1 MESLQESAAE
11 RNRQK
16 GVALHGAGDFA
27 GALAAYDAA
36 LRENP
41 LAAAVHLQRGNA
53 LVMLQRVEDS
63 IIAYERCLALAPGN
77 PEAGYNRARALVQ
90 LERWQDALAAL
101 DDLVGRHPQIA
112 DAWVNR
118 AGVLQA
124 LGLHQ
129 EALASVMRAL
139 ALKPGDARALY
150 NAGNILLVLKRFEES
165 RQVLLQASLSDPRN
179 LDILGSLISAALK
192 ACDWENVEQ
201 LLPRALAQ
209 MEQGVVVLPPLTL
222 LALSDDPL
230 LQRRCSE
237 QNLRRALAQMPARA
251 LADKP
256 YVHSKL
262 RIGYLSSDLGDHPV
276 GRQIVG
282 LLERHDRSR
291 FEVIGLSTGQ
301 NDASSARQR
310 IVTACDRFHDM
321 AQMGSHE
328 AAALIRALEVDI
340 LIDLNGQT
348 MGWRPAILKHRP
360 APVIAAYLGYA
371 GTTGGDLADYIIGDP
386 HVTPLEMSD
395 AFAEDIIQL
404 PDCFW
409 PPDPNIPE
417 PEPINRSQFR
427 LPDDAFV
434 FCCFNAPHKIQPA
447 IFDVWMRLLSAV
459 PGSLLWLRDS
469 GLIVNAR
476 LQQQARNRGIEPDR
490 LRFAG
495 RMESFARHLG
505 RQAQADLFLDTWPYG
520 AHSTANDAL
529 VAGLPLVALQGKSF
543 VSRVSASFLTNLGLT
558 ELIATSFEDYER
570 IALGLARDPAR
581 LAGIRRQL
589 AEARRNAPLF
599 DLDGFTRNM
608 ESAYLRMH
616 DRAGS
621 DC

>member
-1 MESLQESAAE
+1 MESLQESVAE

-36 LRENP
+36 LRANP
-41 LAAAVHLQRGNA
+41 LAASVHLQRGNA
-53 LVMLQRVEDS
+53 LVMLQRAEDS
-63 IIAYERCLALAPGN
+63 VTAYERCLALDPGN
-77 PEAGYNRARALVQ
+77 LEARYNRARALVQ
-90 LERWQDALAAL
+90 LERWQDALGAL
-101 DDLVGRHPQIA
+101 DDLVGSHPQIA
-112 DAWVNR
+112 DAWINR
-118 AGVLQA
+118 SGVLQA
-124 LGLHQ
+124 LGFHQ
-129 EALASVMRAL
+129 EALASLTRAL

-150 NAGNILLVLKRFEES
+150 NAGNILLVLKRFEEA
-165 RQVLLQASLSDPRN
+165 RQALLQASLSDARN
-179 LDILGSLISAALK
+179 PDILGSLISAALK
-192 ACDWENVEQ
+192 ACDWENLAQ

-209 MEQGVVVLPPLTL
+209 MEQGIAVLSPLTL

-237 QNLRRALAQMPARA
+237 LNLRRTLAQMPAGA
-251 LADKP
+251 PADKP
-256 YVHSKL
+256 YVHSRL
-262 RIGYLSSDLGDHPV
+262 RIGYLSSDFGDHPV

-291 FEVIGLSTGQ
+291 FEVIGFSIGR
-301 NDASSARQR
+301 NDASSARQK
-310 IVTACDRFHDM
+310 IAAACDRFHDM
-321 AQMGSHE
+321 AQMGSGE
-328 AAALIRALEVDI
+328 AAALIRAMEVDI

-348 MGWRPAILKHRP
+348 LGWRPAILKHRP
-360 APVIAAYLGYA
+360 APVIATYLGYA
-371 GTTGGDLADYIIGDP
+371 GTVGGDLVDYIIGDP
-386 HVTPLEMSD
+386 HVTPFEMSD
-395 AFAEDIIQL
+395 AFSEDIIQL

-409 PPDPNIPE
+409 PPDPKVPE
-417 PEPINRSQFR
+417 PEPVSRSQFR

-434 FCCFNAPHKIQPA
+434 FCCFNASHKIQPA
-447 IFDVWMRLLSAV
+447 IFDVWMRLLAAV

-476 LQQQARNRGIEPDR
+476 LQQQARVRGIAPDR

-505 RQAQADLFLDTWPYG
+505 RQTLADLFLDTWPYG

-529 VAGLPLVALQGKSF
+529 RAGLPLVTLQGKSF

-570 IALGLARDPAR
+570 IALALACDPKR
-581 LAGIRRQL
+581 LAVIRSRL
-589 AEARRNAPLF
+589 DEARCNAPLF
-599 DLDGFTRNM
+599 DLDRFARNM

-621 DC
+621 GR